1 MRIPTP
7 NAWGVAAVAA
17 VLGAALGAGSAVV
30 QSTMRPWQIGG
41 FRVAAGDRRAV
52 GGRDTAGQVEVAQ
65 TVHDFGTIGVG
76 STGSHAFVIRNVGT
90 GPLRLTRGASSCTC
104 TIAGFAADGP
114 AGGESPG
121 ASSGDGQA
129 GDRDAGDRE
138 DRPEKIVA
146 PGESTRIVLE
156 WKGRGA
162 DGPFRQQA
170 TILTNDP
177 RRPEVIFVVEG
188 TLVPTWKAEP
198 ETLLFSQLSATGGE
212 TGEIRIFTYGAAAPE
227 IDRVSIDHG
236 ESADRFRVTTSPL
249 EAADIAAQAGATGG
263 LRVTV
268 EALPGL
274 PLGSLRGR
282 VVLELRMPELVT
294 VEVPLEGTVTGDL
307 SVVGVAWN
315 RSRQS
320 LFLGTVSAKT
330 GFRTQVFLTARGP
343 HRDLVRPVVREV
355 VPPSLEIHVGDSEPV
370 GSGSVIRTP
379 IEIVIPPGSPAANH
393 LCSQLGPAGRIVLE
407 TGHPDSPTLTIP
419 VCVAIGP

>member
-1 MRIPTP
+1 MKIPMP

-17 VLGAALGAGSAVV
+17 LLGTALGAGSAVV

-41 FRVAAGDRRAV
+41 FRVAAGERTAI
-52 GGRDTAGQVEVAQ
+52 GGRDPAGQVEVTQ

-104 TIAGFAADGP
+104 TIAGFAADGT
-114 AGGESPG
+114 AGAESPG
-121 ASSGDGQA
+121 ASSGGGEA
-129 GDRDAGDRE
+129 GDRDDT
-138 DRPEKIVA
+138 PEKIVA

-212 TGEIRIFTYGAAAPE
+212 TGEIRVFTYGAAAPE

-249 EAADIAAQAGATGG
+249 EAADIATQAGATGG
-263 LRVTV
+263 VRVTV

-274 PLGSLRGR
+274 PLGSLRGG
-282 VVLELRMPELVT
+282 VVLDLRMPEVVT

-307 SVVGVAWN
+307 SVVGGAWN

-330 GFRTQVFLTARGP
+330 GFRTQVFVTARGP
-343 HRDLVRPVVREV
+343 HRELVRPVVREV
-355 VPPSLEIHVGDSEPV
+355 VPPSLEIRVGESEPV